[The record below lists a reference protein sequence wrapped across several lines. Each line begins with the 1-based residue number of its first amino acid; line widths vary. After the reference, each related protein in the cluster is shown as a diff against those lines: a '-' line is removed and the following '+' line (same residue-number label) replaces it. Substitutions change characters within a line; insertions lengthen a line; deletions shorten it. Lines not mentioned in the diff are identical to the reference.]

1 MEQEACRISILYIE
15 DDTETREMVL
25 RSLAG
30 RYPDARLYTA
40 EEGRTGLSLFGERH
54 QDIVITDISMP
65 GMDGI
70 SVAREVKARNHGTC
84 IIALT
89 ACSDTELLLQAI
101 ELGFNHF
108 VLKPLDY
115 IKLFDAIDTCIGQIV
130 LNRTVAKQYEHISKL
145 SHAVTASPCAVVI
158 TNTLGTI
165 EYVNPKF
172 CEITGYSAEEVFGK
186 NPRILKS
193 DRNSADMYEQLWR
206 TITAGNEWRGEF
218 INRKKNGDFYWESA
232 SISPIFDAQGK
243 ISHFVAVKEDISL
256 RKSAEEEI
264 EMLNI
269 HLAARAG
276 ELEIANRELEAYG
289 YTVSHDLRKPLTI
302 INGYCQIIL
311 DLFGGSLPEQ
321 PKEFL
326 KVILRE
332 SLKMN
337 QLIETLLNFSR
348 LTRSELNLQQFDL
361 SELAC
366 GIAAELSMLE
376 PERKVSVRI
385 TEGLEVSG
393 DTRLLR
399 VALTNLMSNAWKFT
413 GKCEDAL
420 IEFGRATNEGRQT
433 YYVRDNGIGFDMTGA
448 EDLFT
453 PFRRLHDDGEYE
465 GIGIGLATVRRII
478 ERHGGEIWADGVPG
492 KGAVFYFTL

>member
-1 MEQEACRISILYIE
+1 MKQEACGITILYIE
-15 DDTETREMVL
+15 DEPETRDIVL

-30 RYPDARLYTA
+30 RYPDVCFYAA
-40 EEGRTGLSLFGERH
+40 EDGRTGLSQFIER
-54 QDIVITDISMP
+54 QPDIVVTDIRLP

-70 SVAREVKARNHGTC
+70 SMSREIKAHNRGTL

-108 VLKPLDY
+108 VLKSLDCS
-115 IKLFDAIDTCIGQIV
+115 KLFDAVDTCIGQIV
-130 LNRTVAKQYEHISKL
+130 LNRTVAEQFEHISKL
-145 SHAVTASPCAVVI
+145 SRAVTASPCAVVI
-158 TNTLGTI
+158 TNALGTI

-172 CEITGYSAEEVFGK
+172 CEITGYSAEEAFGK

-193 DRNSADMYEQLWR
+193 DRNSAEIYVQLWR

-218 INRKKNGDFYWESA
+218 QNRKKSGELYWESA

-256 RKSAEEEI
+256 RKRAEEDIEI
-264 EMLNI
+264 LNT

-276 ELEIANRELEAYG
+276 ELESANCELEAFG

-302 INGYCQIIL
+302 INGYSQIIL
-311 DLFGGSLPEQ
+311 DLFGGSLPDQ

-348 LTRSELNLQQFDL
+348 VTRSELNLQRFDL

-366 GIAAELSMLE
+366 GIAAEFSMLE
-376 PERKVSVRI
+376 PERKVSVSI
-385 TEGLEVSG
+385 AEGLEASG

-399 VALTNLMSNAWKFT
+399 VALANLIGNAWKFT
-413 GKCEDAL
+413 RKCENAL
-420 IEFGRATNEGRQT
+420 IEFGRSENEGGQT
-433 YYVRDNGIGFDMTGA
+433 YYVRDNGAGFDQSGV
-448 EDLFT
+448 DGLFT
-453 PFRRLHDDGEYE
+453 PFRRLHDDGEFE
-465 GIGIGLATVRRII
+465 GVGIGLATVRRII
-478 ERHGGEIWADGVPG
+478 ERHGGKVWADGVPG